1 MAATTIQNAEE
12 EVVCDKAFT
21 EELLDKLNEFRKDNT
36 FCDVILQI
44 EGQNFS
50 AHRCVLSA
58 ASPYFRSL
66 FTSGFKENKDSTIV
80 LQDTKPAVLSEAL
93 RFIYTGEALVNAT
106 NAQDLVKIADY
117 FIIPRFRL
125 EDEGVEIF
133 RRMH

>member
-1 MAATTIQNAEE
+1 MAAMAATAVQNAEE
-12 EVVCDKAFT
+12 KVLCDKAFT
-21 EELLDKLNEFRKDNT
+21 EELVDKLNELRKDNT
-36 FCDVILQI
+36 LCDVTLQI

-93 RFIYTGEALVNAT
+93 RFTYTGEALVNAT
-106 NAQDLVKIADY
+106 NA
-117 FIIPRFRL
+117 
-125 EDEGVEIF
+125 
-133 RRMH
+133 